1 MTNLEKYN
9 HVFLDILR
17 VREERLPELKYLETP
32 KWDSMGHMTLIGACE
47 EAFEIMMETPDILSF
62 TSYKKGKEVLKK
74 YGVEI
79 DEQS

>member
-17 VREERLPELKYLETP
+17 VREERLPDLKYLETP
-32 KWDSMGHMTLIGACE
+32 KWDSMGHMTLIGAFE
-47 EAFEIMMETPDILSF
+47 EAFEIMMETPDILAF

-74 YGVEI
+74 YGVEM